1 MEGPKNPRNSVS
13 AAFDS
18 VNLIYETIPSSG
30 KTIEQKLSLLKSN
43 VTHLKIMMDKP
54 WFVEVLINDE
64 GNEIQTCI
72 IDGQNFIDQ
81 NGG

>member
-30 KTIEQKLSLLKSN
+30 KTIEKKLELIKPN
-43 VTHLKIMMDKP
+43 VAHLEVMMNKD
-54 WFVEVLINDE
+54 WFVEALINDE